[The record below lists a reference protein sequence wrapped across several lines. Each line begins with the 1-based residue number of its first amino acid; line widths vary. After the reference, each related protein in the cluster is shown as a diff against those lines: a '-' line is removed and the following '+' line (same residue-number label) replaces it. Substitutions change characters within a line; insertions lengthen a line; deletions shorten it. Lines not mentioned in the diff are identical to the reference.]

1 MRWRNA
7 SDGWAARVVREC
19 RPLGWPPGQRRPG
32 VLRAAAAVLVA
43 LASVTAAASC
53 AGAARPGQQSHV
65 RLAARTRLPASQ
77 TSVLAGAAD
86 VVAGSV
92 AQELFVSAAVVIVA
106 SPDRPAELTAA
117 ARSALRAHAPLL
129 LTSAR
134 AGGAVVSAML
144 RARIKALDPRAV
156 LAAGVARNMLAAA
169 LPGIRVVTDPAM
181 LPATKTPP
189 PAPGPPG
196 AARAPR

>member
-7 SDGWAARVVREC
+7 CGGWAARVLGGY

-32 VLRAAAAVLVA
+32 VLRAAAAVLVV
-43 LASVTAAASC
+43 LASVTAATSC
-53 AGAARPGQQSHV
+53 AGAARPGQQSHA
-65 RLAARTRLPASQ
+65 RLAARTRLPASE

-86 VVAGSV
+86 VVARNL
-92 AQELFVSAAVVIVA
+92 AQELFISAPVVIVA
-106 SPDRPAELTAA
+106 SPDRSAELTAA

-129 LTSAR
+129 LASAR
-134 AGGAVVSAML
+134 AGGPAVSAIL

-156 LAAGVARNMLAAA
+156 LAGGGGQECARGCAAGHPGGHRPGHAARDED
-169 LPGIRVVTDPAM
+169 T
-181 LPATKTPP
+181 

-196 AARAPR
+196 AARASR